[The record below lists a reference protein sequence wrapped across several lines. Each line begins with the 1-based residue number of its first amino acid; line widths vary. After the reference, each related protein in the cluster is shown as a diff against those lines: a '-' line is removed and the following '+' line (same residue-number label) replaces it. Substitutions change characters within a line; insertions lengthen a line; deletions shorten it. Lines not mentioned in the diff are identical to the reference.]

1 MEWRLIIDSSNR
13 SLKAVFLNNRNKF
26 SSISVKHSVEMKV
39 SHKSME
45 RLLAALNYQEHKW
58 LICQG
63 FTVVELIL
71 GLQGG

>member
-1 MEWRLIIDSSNR
+1 
-13 SLKAVFLNNRNKF
+13 
-26 SSISVKHSVEMKV
+26 MKV

-45 RLLAALNYQEHKW
+45 RLLPALNYQEHKW